1 MRQFVST
8 LSLVA
13 LVQLIPN
20 PVYAQT
26 TPDQIKAETNQSLDP
41 VQKVVAAN
49 LMSKY
54 PDGNFYP
61 EGFVSRA
68 DLASIMVKT
77 FLLDKQEAASKDDIS
92 VTDVSS
98 SHPAFKD
105 IQTVLKTGIMR
116 GYRGN
121 LFFPNQKVTRAEAL
135 AIFAQAY
142 GVFQF
147 PETTVN
153 EILAKFPDQK
163 SIPSWS
169 RKAVAT
175 AVTGGFVNTKS
186 DGSLAP
192 LKPMTRGDMAY
203 TLSRYLQRQQ
213 TNPYTPKVKSLE
225 NNQLAPM

>member
-1 MRQFVST
+1 MRHFIGA

-13 LVQLIPN
+13 LVQLFPN

-26 TPDQIKAETNQSLDP
+26 IAENSKSFDP
-41 VQKVVAAN
+41 VQKVVSAN
-49 LMSKY
+49 LMNKY
-54 PDGNFYP
+54 ADGNFYP
-61 EGFVSRA
+61 ERFMSRA
-68 DLASIMVKT
+68 ELASIMVRT
-77 FLLDKQEAASKDDIS
+77 FSLDKQKLESKDNIN
-92 VTDVSS
+92 VTDVPS
-98 SHPAFKD
+98 SHWAFED
-105 IQTVLKTGIMR
+105 IQTVLKTGVMR

-121 LFFPNQKVTRAEAL
+121 LFFPNQRVTRAEAL

-147 PETTVN
+147 PEATVD
-153 EILAKFPDQK
+153 EILAKLPDQE
-163 SIPSWS
+163 SIPTWS

-203 TLSRYLQRQQ
+203 TLSRYLQRQGRY
-213 TNPYTPKVKSLE
+213 PYTPEVSPI
-225 NNQLAPM
+225 QDTQVAPM

>member
-1 MRQFVST
+1 MRQFISA

-13 LVQLIPN
+13 LVQLISH

-26 TPDQIKAETNQSLDP
+26 RSEISKSFDP

-49 LMSKY
+49 LMNKY

-61 EGFVSRA
+61 ERFMSRA
-68 DLASIMVKT
+68 ELASIMVKT
-77 FLLDKQEAASKDDIS
+77 FLLDKQKAASKDNVD
-92 VTDVSS
+92 VGDVSS
-98 SHPAFKD
+98 SHWAFAD
-105 IQTVLKTGIMR
+105 IQTVLKTGVMK

-121 LFFPNQKVTRAEAL
+121 LFFPNQRVTRAEAL

>member
-1 MRQFVST
+1 MRKFISV
-8 LSLVA
+8 LSFVA
-13 LVQLIPN
+13 LVQLLPD

-26 TPDQIKAETNQSLDP
+26 VPEINKSFDP
-41 VQKVVAAN
+41 IQKVVTAN

-54 PDGNFYP
+54 PDGDFHA
-61 EGFVSRA
+61 EKFMSRA

-77 FLLDKQEAASKDDIS
+77 FLLDKQKAASKDNVNVD
-92 VTDVSS
+92 DVSP
-98 SHPAFKD
+98 SHWAFED
-105 IQTVLKTGIMR
+105 IQTVLKTGVMR

-121 LFFPNQKVTRAEAL
+121 LFFPNQRVTRAEAL

-153 EILAKFPDQK
+153 EILANVPDQE
-163 SIPSWS
+163 SIPRWA

-175 AVTGGFVNTKS
+175 VVTGGFVNKKA

-203 TLSRYLQRQQ
+203 VLSRYLERQQ
-213 TNPYTPKVKSLE
+213 RNPYTPEVTPL
-225 NNQLAPM
+225 QDTQVPPM